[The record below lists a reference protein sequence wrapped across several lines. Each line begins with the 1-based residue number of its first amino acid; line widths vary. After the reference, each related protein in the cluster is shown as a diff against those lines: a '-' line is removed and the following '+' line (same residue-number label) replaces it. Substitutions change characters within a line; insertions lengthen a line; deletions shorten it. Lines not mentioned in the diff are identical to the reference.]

1 MATASLLK
9 DKQLMIFTFHQQPI
23 NLYKSINKVKI

>member
-9 DKQLMIFTFHQQPI
+9 DKQLMIFTFHQHPI
-23 NLYKSINKVKI
+23 NLYKSIKKVKI